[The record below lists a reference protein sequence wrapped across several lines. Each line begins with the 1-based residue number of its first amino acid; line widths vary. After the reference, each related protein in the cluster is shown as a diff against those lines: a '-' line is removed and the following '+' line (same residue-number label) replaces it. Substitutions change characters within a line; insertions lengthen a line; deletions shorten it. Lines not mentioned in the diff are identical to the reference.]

1 MVDKKGTIC
10 YSERIFAHW
19 GIDEEVHER

>member
-1 MVDKKGTIC
+1 MVDKKDIIC
-10 YSERIFAHW
+10 DSERIFASW